1 MGIQFCSRITI
12 PHTHINMKFLSA
24 LFLAASAAALED
36 TADVKAAKATFN
48 AAFTA
53 AQTGAHASLAPVQ
66 GPTAYLAD
74 SADVAAAKAEFAAA
88 FAATPVQGPA
98 TYLADSA
105 DAAAKADFAAAFAAA
120 EAGEHAALA
129 PKPVEALPVPA
140 APVVPAYAAAAP
152 FYNGYYGGF
161 YNGYYPHHAA
171 YNYAGVHPYAA
182 AYGAYPYA
190 FAPYTYV
197 KPAEE

>member
-1 MGIQFCSRITI
+1 MGIQVCSRITI
-12 PHTHINMKFLSA
+12 PHTHIKMKFLSA

-36 TADVKAAKATFN
+36 TADVKAAKAAFN

-53 AQTGAHASLAPVQ
+53 AQVGAHASLAPVQ
-66 GPTAYLAD
+66 GPTTYLAD

-88 FAATPVQGPA
+88 FAAV
-98 TYLADSA
+98 
-105 DAAAKADFAAAFAAA
+105 
-120 EAGEHAALA
+120 EARHQGEHAALA

-152 FYNGYYGGF
+152 FYNGYHGGF

-190 FAPYTYV
+190 FAPYAYV

>member
-1 MGIQFCSRITI
+1 MGNQFCSRISI
-12 PHTHINMKFLSA
+12 PHTHIKMKFLSA
-24 LFLAASAAALED
+24 LFLAASAAAIED
-36 TADVKAAKATFN
+36 TADVKAAKASFN
-48 AAFTA
+48 TAFEAAKA
-53 AQTGAHASLAPVQ
+53 GAHAGLAPVQ

-74 SADVAAAKAEFAAA
+74 AADV
-88 FAATPVQGPA
+88 
-98 TYLADSA
+98 
-105 DAAAKADFAAAFAAA
+105 AAAKADFAASFAAA

-140 APVVPAYAAAAP
+140 AAVVPAYAAAAP

-171 YNYAGVHPYAA
+171 YNYAGYHPYA

-190 FAPYTYV
+190 FAPYHYV

>member
-53 AQTGAHASLAPVQ
+53 AQAGAHANLAPVQ

-74 SADVAAAKAEFAAA
+74 SADVAAA

-105 DAAAKADFAAAFAAA
+105 DVAAAKA
-120 EAGEHAALA
+120 
-129 PKPVEALPVPA
+129 
-140 APVVPAYAAAAP
+140 
-152 FYNGYYGGF
+152 
-161 YNGYYPHHAA
+161 
-171 YNYAGVHPYAA
+171 
-182 AYGAYPYA
+182 
-190 FAPYTYV
+190 
-197 KPAEE
+197 